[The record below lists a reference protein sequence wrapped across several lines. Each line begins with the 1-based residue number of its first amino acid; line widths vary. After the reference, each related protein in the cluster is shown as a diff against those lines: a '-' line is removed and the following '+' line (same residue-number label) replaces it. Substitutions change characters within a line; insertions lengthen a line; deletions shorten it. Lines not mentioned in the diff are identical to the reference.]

1 MRILLITGSF
11 PPMKCG
17 VGDYTANLAS
27 GLAAQPDVEVGVL
40 TGPGAEAANGVQMV
54 MPAMSWKW
62 RDLKKVVRALRD
74 FCPDLVHVQYPTEG
88 YGRNVMPF
96 WIPIVAR
103 FMGVPV
109 VQTWHEPL
117 RWRSV
122 YWYLPAALLR
132 GGLVVAEP
140 DFSELSASWV
150 RPFLARKCMRFIPV
164 GSSIP
169 RVALG
174 PDERAKLRSRFCRE
188 GERIIVYFGF
198 ASPAKRLEL
207 LLEIADPSRDK
218 LVLLCELDKGNGY
231 QKEIL
236 DAISSG
242 AWRDRTVVTGFLP
255 PADVAAILAAADAAV
270 FPFANGVAFRN
281 TSFLAARA
289 QGTFVLTTSR
299 RHHGYSAGENVFYAM
314 PDNVPEMRQAL
325 DNYGGRRSIQAND
338 AGEWP
343 HIARQ
348 HLAFYQELLGGF
360 GR

>member
-17 VGDYTANLAS
+17 VGDYSANLAS
-27 GLAAQPDVEVGVL
+27 GLAALPDVEIGVL
-40 TGPGAEAANGVQMV
+40 TGSGAEAGNGVRLV
-54 MPAMSWKW
+54 MPTTSWQW
-62 RDLKKVVRALRD
+62 RDMGSIVREVRG
-74 FCPDLVHVQYPTEG
+74 FRPDLVHVQYPTEG

-96 WIPIVAR
+96 WIPLVAR
-103 FMGVPV
+103 LLGIPV

-117 RWRSV
+117 RWRSF
-122 YWYLPAALLR
+122 YWYLPAAVLR

-140 DFSELSASWV
+140 DFSELSASWA
-150 RPFLARKCMRFIPV
+150 RPFLARKQMRFIQV

-169 RVALG
+169 RVTLE
-174 PDERAKLRSRFCRE
+174 PDERIALRSRFCSE
-188 GERIIVYFGF
+188 GERIIAYFGF

-207 LLEIADPSRDK
+207 LLEIADPMRDK
-218 LVLLCELDKGNGY
+218 LVLLCELDKDNGY
-231 QKEIL
+231 QKEVL
-236 DAISSG
+236 DKINSG
-242 AWRDRTVVTGFLP
+242 VWRDRTVVTGFLP
-255 PADVAAILAAADAAV
+255 PAEVGAILAAADAAV
-270 FPFANGVAFRN
+270 FPFASGVAYRN

-299 RHHGYSAGENVFYAM
+299 KRHGYSDGENVFYAM

-325 DNYGGRRSIQAND
+325 GSYAGQRLLQAND
-338 AGEWP
+338 VGDWR